1 MATLTADWHVT
12 DSDDNAESVAS
23 KAGITGQRHVVT
35 HVSAS
40 FSAAVIK
47 LLEIKDGTTVILARY
62 VHSAADLSFPQGLRG
77 SSGNLVSATLA
88 ASGAGGTIGK
98 VSIHGYTE

>member
-1 MATLTADWHVT
+1 MASITSDWHVT

-23 KAGITGQRHVVT
+23 KTGITGQRHVVT

-40 FSAAVIK
+40 YTAAATK
-47 LLEIKDGTTVILARY
+47 LLQIKDGTTVILSRVVY
-62 VHSAADLSFPQGLRG
+62 SAADLSFPSGLRG
-77 SSGNLVSATLA
+77 SSGALVSATLA
-88 ASGAGGTIGK
+88 ASGTGGVTGY